1 MNAMTQN
8 NPGRP
13 KLMSLL
19 VVAVLAALAIGFFL
33 FWKQQGKKPA
43 SNPKSTEKTQ
53 VNRNGELYLET
64 ELGSTIL
71 MPNNQFK
78 VILYGSTGGQEIGGY
93 DAVLNFDNDS
103 LHFVSGESLL
113 PALQFF
119 SQARDDGSLS
129 LTGVKELQSEQNVIL
144 DKTPLAELVF
154 DVVLPGSGGIDLLFH
169 AGDTDDSNLIIL
181 TTEDILGEVGNL
193 ELLFGNE
200 VKITSGEVYS
210 IPGGN
215 IQVTVEPVATLPP
228 VCNDCQTK
236 VIINVN
242 NGTESK
248 DLEFILGGIAGFTGD
263 AKRAHGYAFEVGA
276 IERNSV
282 TLRIASYEK

>member
-1 MNAMTQN
+1 
-8 NPGRP
+8 
-13 KLMSLL
+13 
-19 VVAVLAALAIGFFL
+19 
-33 FWKQQGKKPA
+33 
-43 SNPKSTEKTQ
+43 
-53 VNRNGELYLET
+53 
-64 ELGSTIL
+64 